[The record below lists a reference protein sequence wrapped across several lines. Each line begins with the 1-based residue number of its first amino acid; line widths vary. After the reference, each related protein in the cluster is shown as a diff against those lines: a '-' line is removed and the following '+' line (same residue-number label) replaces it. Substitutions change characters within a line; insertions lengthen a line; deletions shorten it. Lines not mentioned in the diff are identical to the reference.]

1 MGEED
6 IEKMVRDAEANADAD
21 SKRRRSIES
30 KKEIDSLIY
39 TTEKSLK
46 DNGDKLDDETKKEV
60 ETAIEEA
67 KKAEDSD
74 DPDEINAKKEALSQA
89 SMKIGQAMYTSDAAG
104 GEEGGEKKEGED
116 TQEAEFTE
124 KKTDDEKDK

>member
-67 KKAEDSD
+67 KKAKDSD
-74 DPDEINAKKEALSQA
+74 DLDEINAKKEALSQA
-89 SMKIGQAMYTSDAAG
+89 SMKIGQAMYTADAEA

-124 KKTDDEKDK
+124 KKDDEKKDK